1 MKNESMARE
10 SERRSISVK
19 GAKDLPSGLPCKL
32 IFLIENRMLREAMT
46 ELFQRQPEF
55 SVAGSIRYSET
66 AYKQAAAL
74 DWNLLLIDQPSAAA
88 LPQNFIADLLSLS
101 RGRKAILFGMEH
113 DPEIFLEGV
122 RCGVSGYLLG
132 DASAKDIMEAVR
144 KVTAG
149 EAVCPPV
156 LCHDL
161 FQFVARS
168 PRNSSM
174 IPNQRLCLKLG
185 LTPRQQ
191 QLVALIARGLTN
203 KEIAASLHLS
213 EFTVK
218 NHVHRIMRQLKAQSR
233 HAAVQTV
240 CEHSFAATI

>member
-1 MKNESMARE
+1 MR
-10 SERRSISVK
+10 SVK
-19 GAKDLPSGLPCKL
+19 ESRAPIPPKL
-32 IFLIENRMLREAMT
+32 MFLIENRMLREAMT
-46 ELFQRQPEF
+46 ELFRKQPEF
-55 SVAGSIRYSET
+55 VVAGSIRYSET

-74 DWNLLLIDQPSAAA
+74 DWDILLIDQASTTA
-88 LPQNFIADLLSLS
+88 LAQNFITDLLSLTP
-101 RGRKAILFGMEH
+101 GRKAILFGMEH
-113 DPEIFLEGV
+113 DPEMFLEGV
-122 RCGVSGYLLG
+122 RSGVSGYLLG

-144 KVTAG
+144 RVTAG

-161 FQFVARS
+161 FQFVAHS
-168 PRNSSM
+168 PRSSSM

-191 QLVALIARGLTN
+191 QLVALIARGFTN
-203 KEIAASLHLS
+203 KEIAADLHIS

-240 CEHSFAATI
+240 CEQDFPATV

>member
-1 MKNESMARE
+1 MKNESVVRE
-10 SERRSISVK
+10 SEKRPISAKV
-19 GAKDLPSGLPCKL
+19 AKDLQSGMPCKL

-55 SVAGSIRYSET
+55 FVADSIRYSET

-74 DWNLLLIDQPSAAA
+74 DWDLLLIDQPSAAA
-88 LPQNFIADLLSLS
+88 LARNFIADLLSLS

-132 DASAKDIMEAVR
+132 DASANDIMAAVR
-144 KVTAG
+144 RVHAG

-156 LCHDL
+156 LCHHL
-161 FQFVARS
+161 FELVARA
-168 PRNSSM
+168 PRDSAM
-174 IPNQRLCLKLG
+174 VPNQRLCMKLG

-191 QLVALIARGLTN
+191 QLVALLARGSTN

>member
-1 MKNESMARE
+1 MRP
-10 SERRSISVK
+10 VK
-19 GAKDLPSGLPCKL
+19 DSRGPIPPKL
-32 IFLIENRMLREAMT
+32 LFLIENRMLREAMT
-46 ELFQRQPEF
+46 ELFRKQPEF
-55 SVAGSIRYSET
+55 VVAGSIRYSET

-74 DWNLLLIDQPSAAA
+74 DWDVLLIDQASTTA
-88 LPQNFIADLLSLS
+88 LAQNFITDLLSLTP
-101 RGRKAILFGMEH
+101 GRKAILFGMEH
-113 DPEIFLEGV
+113 DPEMFLEGV
-122 RCGVSGYLLG
+122 RSGVSGYLLG

-144 KVTAG
+144 RVTAG

-168 PRNSSM
+168 PRSSSM

-191 QLVALIARGLTN
+191 QLVALIARGFTN
-203 KEIAASLHLS
+203 KEIAADLHIS

-240 CEHSFAATI
+240 CDQHFPATI

>member
-1 MKNESMARE
+1 MKAAKEM
-10 SERRSISVK
+10 RSTS
-19 GAKDLPSGLPCKL
+19 PSKL

-55 SVAGSIRYSET
+55 VVAGSIRYSET
-66 AYKQAAAL
+66 AYKEAAAL
-74 DWNLLLIDQPSAAA
+74 DWDVLLIDQASTAA
-88 LPQNFIADLLSLS
+88 LAQNFIADLLSLTP
-101 RGRKAILFGMEH
+101 GRKAILFGMEH
-113 DPEIFLEGV
+113 DAEIFLEGV
-122 RCGVSGYLLG
+122 RSGVSGYLLG

-144 KVTAG
+144 KVSAG

-156 LCHDL
+156 LCHAL
-161 FQFVARS
+161 FQFVAKA
-168 PRNSSM
+168 PRDSSM

-191 QLVALIARGLTN
+191 QLVALLARGFTN
-203 KEIAASLHLS
+203 KEIAANLHLS

-233 HAAVQTV
+233 YAAVQTV
-240 CEHSFAATI
+240 CEHRFPATI

>member
-1 MKNESMARE
+1 MRP
-10 SERRSISVK
+10 VK
-19 GAKDLPSGLPCKL
+19 DSRAPIPPKL
-32 IFLIENRMLREAMT
+32 MFLIENRMLREAMT
-46 ELFQRQPEF
+46 ELFRKQPEF
-55 SVAGSIRYSET
+55 VVAGSIRYSET
-66 AYKQAAAL
+66 AYKQAATL
-74 DWNLLLIDQPSAAA
+74 DWDVLLIDQASTTA
-88 LPQNFIADLLSLS
+88 LAQNFITDLLSLTP
-101 RGRKAILFGMEH
+101 GRRAILFGMEH
-113 DPEIFLEGV
+113 DPEMFLEGV
-122 RCGVSGYLLG
+122 RSGVSGYLLG

-144 KVTAG
+144 RVTAG

-168 PRNSSM
+168 PRSSSM

-191 QLVALIARGLTN
+191 QLVALIARGFTN
-203 KEIAASLHLS
+203 KEIAADLHIS

-240 CEHSFAATI
+240 CELNFPATI

>member
-1 MKNESMARE
+1 MRP
-10 SERRSISVK
+10 
-19 GAKDLPSGLPCKL
+19 AKDSRPTSSKL
-32 IFLIENRMLREAMT
+32 MFLIENRMLREAMT
-46 ELFQRQPEF
+46 ELFRRQPEF
-55 SVAGSIRYSET
+55 VVAGSIRYSET
-66 AYKQAAAL
+66 AYKQAAAF
-74 DWNLLLIDQPSAAA
+74 DWDVLLIDQASTTA
-88 LPQNFIADLLSLS
+88 LAQNFITDLLSLS
-101 RGRKAILFGMEH
+101 PGRKAILFGMEH
-113 DPEIFLEGV
+113 DAEMFLEGV
-122 RCGVSGYLLG
+122 RSGVSGYLLG

-144 KVTAG
+144 RVTAG

-191 QLVALIARGLTN
+191 QLVALLARGFTN
-203 KEIAASLHLS
+203 KEIAADLHLS

-233 HAAVQTV
+233 YAAVQTV
-240 CEHSFAATI
+240 CEQDFPITI

>member
-1 MKNESMARE
+1 MRP
-10 SERRSISVK
+10 VK
-19 GAKDLPSGLPCKL
+19 DSRAPIPPKL
-32 IFLIENRMLREAMT
+32 MFLIENRMLREAMT
-46 ELFQRQPEF
+46 ELFRKQPEF
-55 SVAGSIRYSET
+55 VVAGSIRYSET
-66 AYKQAAAL
+66 AYKQAATL
-74 DWNLLLIDQPSAAA
+74 DWDVLLIDQASTTA
-88 LPQNFIADLLSLS
+88 LAQNFITDLLSLTP
-101 RGRKAILFGMEH
+101 GRKAILFGMEH
-113 DPEIFLEGV
+113 DPEMFLEGV
-122 RCGVSGYLLG
+122 RSGVSGYLLG

-144 KVTAG
+144 RVTAG

-168 PRNSSM
+168 PRSSSM

-191 QLVALIARGLTN
+191 QLVALIARGFTN
-203 KEIAASLHLS
+203 KEIAADLHIS

-240 CEHSFAATI
+240 CEQDFPATI